1 MLLDE
6 PFSGGLD
13 PAGILAFKYVLRRLA
28 LDERRT
34 IVVTTPVPELVQ
46 EIADRIV
53 VVRNGQITA
62 DGTFEDL
69 RRSAGG
75 TGSLDDVL
83 ERIIFPETL
92 EYIEQYFAEERE

>member
-1 MLLDE
+1 M
-6 PFSGGLD
+6 
-13 PAGILAFKYVLRRLA
+13 LRRLA
-28 LDERRT
+28 LEEGRT

-92 EYIEQYFAEERE
+92 EYIEQYFAEEPA